1 MSYDAASDSVVVEDT
16 VKGLRFPS
24 AVGARPRRAAPR
36 APRALLTRAR
46 GRAGKDSIIR
56 FDPASPAP
64 TGLNALL
71 SEGGFE
77 QLAAAL
83 RLGALSPAT
92 ECINSRA
99 AMIGFL
105 GVFLNE
111 IATGRS
117 AWSQIGHGGFFS
129 AIFLLGAVSAASVA
143 PLLTCVAGT
152 TMRAQADVLKRAH
165 FLTLQ
170 ACVAALPGA
179 PCPSRSCSPA
189 VRARAGCAVV
199 REHAR

>member
-24 AVGARPRRAAPR
+24 AVGARPAPRCAPRPARAAEAR
-36 APRALLTRAR
+36 TR
-46 GRAGKDSIIR
+46 RAGKDSIIR

-71 SEGGFE
+71 SEGGVQ

-99 AMIGFL
+99 AMVGFL

-111 IATGRS
+111 VATGRS
-117 AWSQIGHGGFFS
+117 SWSQIGHGGFFS

-143 PLLTCVAGT
+143 PLLTCVAASCLLA
-152 TMRAQADVLKRAH
+152 R
-165 FLTLQ
+165 
-170 ACVAALPGA
+170 AALLESA
-179 PCPSRSCSPA
+179 MF
-189 VRARAGCAVV
+189 
-199 REHAR
+199 